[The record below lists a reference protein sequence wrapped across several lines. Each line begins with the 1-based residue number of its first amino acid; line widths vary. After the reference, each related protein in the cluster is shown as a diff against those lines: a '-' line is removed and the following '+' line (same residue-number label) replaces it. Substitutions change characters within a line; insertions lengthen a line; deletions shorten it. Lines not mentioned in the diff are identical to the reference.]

1 MKKILALILV
11 PCLLLGSLFLFSG
24 CAKRV
29 KYDNGDAYS
38 TTSTGLI
45 ETEETI
51 HSVEI
56 YWEGKIVSVIGSLL
70 TNTVKVAED
79 ETEDDD
85 KALHYLVEEGVLK
98 IYPCASGERISDLS
112 KSLILQLPLAMANS
126 LQSLKIEVKG
136 DTKVQL
142 STMKPAS
149 LEVLAEDGNVS
160 FENGTL
166 DRVRVE
172 TVKGNLTVRTPKV
185 TDFAFLSEVGNANID
200 SRLYGFTAVMH
211 NENGTLTSGYDMTQ
225 NGKIYTYGTQE
236 TVFIFDTEGKIHIQ
250 DYDILGK

>member
-38 TTSTGLI
+38 TTSSGLI
-45 ETEETI
+45 ETEEEI

-70 TNTVKVAED
+70 TDTVKVTED
-79 ETEDDD
+79 ETEDED

-98 IYPCASGERISDLS
+98 IYPCASGERLGDLS
-112 KSLILQLPLAMANS
+112 KSLILQLPLTLANS
-126 LQSLKIEVKG
+126 LRSLKIEVKG

-149 LEVLAEDGNVS
+149 LEVVAEDGSVS
-160 FENGTL
+160 FEDGTL

-172 TVKGNLTVRTPKV
+172 TVKGNLTVQAPKV
-185 TDFAFLSEVGNANID
+185 TDLAFLSEVGNANIS

-211 NENGTLTSGYDMTQ
+211 NENGTFTSDYDMTQ

-236 TVFIFDTEGKIHIQ
+236 TVFIFDTEGKIHLQ
-250 DYDILGK
+250 DYDIFKK